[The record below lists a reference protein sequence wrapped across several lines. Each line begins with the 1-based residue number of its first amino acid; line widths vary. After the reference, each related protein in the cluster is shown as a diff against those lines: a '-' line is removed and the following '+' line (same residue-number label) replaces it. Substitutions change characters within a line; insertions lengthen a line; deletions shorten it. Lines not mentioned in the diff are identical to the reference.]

1 MEGLAPEQLL
11 SNRDLFMWFFKN
23 DEEETERLNFQQMEA
38 KAKKITWTV
47 FTVLISVILGYA
59 VYKVYL

>member
-1 MEGLAPEQLL
+1 VEGLAPEQLL